1 MICARWG
8 EVYSIKGAD
17 LLHML
22 RWQRRTRRDWDEEE
36 EEGRG
41 AAAAAAAGCERSC
54 GKFSR
59 FHFICCR
66 VLHLMES

>member
-1 MICARWG
+1 
-8 EVYSIKGAD
+8 
-17 LLHML
+17 ML